1 MHRPR
6 ESGLTDEAIFGDPTV
21 PDLTTPLSE
30 RTPAMSC
37 GTVLR
42 WLAVW
47 LALAVLI
54 AILPGL
60 AMAQAVADVPTLS
73 VSPGSRR

>member
-30 RTPAMSC
+30 RRPAMSC

-47 LALAVLI
+47 LAIAVLI

-60 AMAQAVADVPTLS
+60 ATAQAVADVPTLS